1 MTLDSTCFYKL
12 HHILPGRE
20 GEKNK
25 NESSLLSF
33 LSFYL
38 LSRWKRKIFPYA
50 HINMHNKIIHDKK
63 SFSSMTNLLV
73 IWHQHFITGQQK
85 IFFNFDPPI
94 INHIYKSLFFFLFF
108 CFFLMKYKI
117 KNNKKNK
124 IKLKNMN
131 KKNNKWIRVLSFIRI
146 YINKNLELF

>member
-20 GEKNK
+20 GERNR
-25 NESSLLSF
+25 NESTSKPSFF
-33 LSFYL
+33 LSFFL
-38 LSRWKRKIFPYA
+38 PTLKMKTENISI
-50 HINMHNKIIHDKK
+50 

-85 IFFNFDPPI
+85 IFNFDPPI

-131 KKNNKWIRVLSFIRI
+131 KKDNKWIRVLSFIRI